1 MPAAVP
7 ASRRGLE
14 AWLLLSEVSLGV
26 LLLWIA
32 AVGSGR
38 LAIEARWAR

>member
-1 MPAAVP
+1 VP
-7 ASRRGLE
+7 D
-14 AWLLLSEVSLGV
+14 WLSWFFYLSEVPLGV

-38 LAIEARWAR
+38 FAIEARWSR